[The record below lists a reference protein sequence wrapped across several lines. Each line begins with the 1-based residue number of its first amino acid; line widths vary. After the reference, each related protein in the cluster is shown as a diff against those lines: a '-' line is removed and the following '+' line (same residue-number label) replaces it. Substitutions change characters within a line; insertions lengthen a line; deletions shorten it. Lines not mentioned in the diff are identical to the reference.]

1 MDTLFTVQD
10 VLEAMV
16 LVAVMVNAAL
26 IGMSGVMDRLVPGLS
41 DVSMVLL
48 LVSVEVRLHHLLA

>member
-1 MDTLFTVQD
+1 MDTLFTVKD